1 MTRFPARCGN
11 GKKKKKIHIN
21 FKKDVPLRRS
31 LQTNLFS
38 SVKGTK
44 FLKQQIVKK
53 YGMGKRLK
61 KKGKNILTSPELFS
75 GLYSLI

>member
-1 MTRFPARCGN
+1 MV
-11 GKKKKKIHIN
+11 KKKIHIN
-21 FKKDVPLRRS
+21 FKKEVPLQRS

-38 SVKGTK
+38 SEKGTK

-61 KKGKNILTSPELFS
+61 EKGKNILISPELFS